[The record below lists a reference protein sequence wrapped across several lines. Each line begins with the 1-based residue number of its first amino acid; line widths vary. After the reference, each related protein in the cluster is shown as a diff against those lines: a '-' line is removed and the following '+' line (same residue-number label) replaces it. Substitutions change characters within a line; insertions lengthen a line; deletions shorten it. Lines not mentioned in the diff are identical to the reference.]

1 MELWQAARVPLVC
14 LLAHLDLLRACGKSK
29 PRPDKVQMHFSNFD
43 FSATQI
49 LWTLTFAALLVLLV
63 VLLGRDRAKR
73 FPWFTASIAMMGLL
87 ELTEQL
93 LLSRLP
99 RITGIEIY
107 WVLSNL
113 NAAVGLLVL
122 VELARQSFRGARKL
136 GWIIGTLVVLA
147 GGAAVLVLWGPW
159 PAWVT
164 LTAQSQYA
172 AIRLMQFA
180 WDKGTL
186 LTGVLT
192 IELGLL
198 VTLLGR
204 RFGAGWRSHA
214 QLIMVGLSTAALAQ
228 LALRA
233 TVQAIGTHS
242 VIHTQAEYDKL
253 LGLRDKLINADKVV
267 YVCVLLWWI
276 ACLWIDEPGGSGA
289 AAPAEGE
296 IAPDQLEPD
305 QPEKLAADSPR
316 ADSPRAPEPDDQTE
330 SEIESS
336 NESYN

>member
-1 MELWQAARVPLVC
+1 
-14 LLAHLDLLRACGKSK
+14 
-29 PRPDKVQMHFSNFD
+29 
-43 FSATQI
+43 
-49 LWTLTFAALLVLLV
+49 
-63 VLLGRDRAKR
+63 
-73 FPWFTASIAMMGLL
+73 
-87 ELTEQL
+87 
-93 LLSRLP
+93 
-99 RITGIEIY
+99 
-107 WVLSNL
+107 
-113 NAAVGLLVL
+113 L

-147 GGAAVLVLWGPW
+147 GGATALALWGPW

-172 AIRLMQFA
+172 AIRLMQLA

-276 ACLWIDEPGGSGA
+276 ACLWIDEPGERAETGA
-289 AAPAEGE
+289 ALDAEPEAETDAETKAKAEEEADPAETPE
-296 IAPDQLEPD
+296 ATDEAKEEP
-305 QPEKLAADSPR
+305 
-316 ADSPRAPEPDDQTE
+316 PEPE
-330 SEIESS
+330 
-336 NESYN
+336 